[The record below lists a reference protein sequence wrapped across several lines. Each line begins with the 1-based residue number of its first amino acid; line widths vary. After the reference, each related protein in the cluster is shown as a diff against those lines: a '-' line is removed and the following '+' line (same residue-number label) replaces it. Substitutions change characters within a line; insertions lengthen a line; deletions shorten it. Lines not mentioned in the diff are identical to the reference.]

1 MTIAIEPRMKAGPLR
16 NGWERGHGS
25 VFHAVPVGGS
35 DNADALCG
43 TYPSIMWSSHLG
55 AKVTCPRCLKKLAK
69 NPTMDKQTAEAI
81 AWLLMGAP

>member
-35 DNADALCG
+35 DNADA
-43 TYPSIMWSSHLG
+43 WSSHLG